1 MKVNLRIA
9 RALCTASEFDLVAA
23 SGGEGL
29 RALSEARLKQKVVR
43 ARALR
48 DKYRDLL
55 RRQRLAAR
63 RSGAKPAR
71 DDANARTAAKA
82 DLFEQTLARF
92 VDRLAQVQAAGQKAA
107 AKQAVAKKAVA
118 KRATAKKAT
127 AKKAAVKKAA
137 VKKPAPTRPAAPKPQ
152 RSGKAPAPSTPLAPK
167 VQPTT
172 ARGFVSD
179 KAAQSARN
187 VKLKSMNAR
196 NVQAHIGSRGRR
208 SQAKRDSRPR

>member
-1 MKVNLRIA
+1 MKVNLRSA
-9 RALCTASEFDLVAA
+9 RALCTANELDLVVA

-43 ARALR
+43 ARTLR

-63 RSGAKPAR
+63 RPGAKPAR

-92 VDRLAQVQAAGQKAA
+92 VDRLAQVQAA
-107 AKQAVAKKAVA
+107 AKKAVA
-118 KRATAKKAT
+118 
-127 AKKAAVKKAA
+127 KKAA
-137 VKKPAPTRPAAPKPQ
+137 VKKPAAKKAAKRAAAPKPQ
-152 RSGKAPAPSTPLAPK
+152 RSRKAPAPSTPLAPK
-167 VQPTT
+167 VQPPV
-172 ARGFVSD
+172 ARGYVSD

-187 VKLKSMNAR
+187 VKLKSMQAR
-196 NVQAHIGSRGRR
+196 NVQAHIGARGRR
-208 SQAKRDSRPR
+208 DQARRDSKPR

>member
-1 MKVNLRIA
+1 MKVNLRSA

-29 RALSEARLKQKVVR
+29 RALGEARLKQKVVR

-63 RSGAKPAR
+63 RPGANTAR

-92 VDRLAQVQAAGQKAA
+92 VDRLAQVQAAAKKAA
-107 AKQAVAKKAVA
+107 AKKAVA
-118 KRATAKKAT
+118 
-127 AKKAAVKKAA
+127 KKAA
-137 VKKPAPTRPAAPKPQ
+137 VKKPAAKKAAKKAAAPKPQ
-152 RSGKAPAPSTPLAPK
+152 RSRKAPAPSTPLAPK
-167 VQPTT
+167 VQPPA

-196 NVQAHIGSRGRR
+196 NVQAHVSARGRR
-208 SQAKRDSRPR
+208 DQARRDSKPG

>member
-1 MKVNLRIA
+1 MKANLRSA
-9 RALCTASEFDLVAA
+9 RALCTANELDLVMA

-43 ARALR
+43 ARTLR

-63 RSGAKPAR
+63 RPGAKPAR

-92 VDRLAQVQAAGQKAA
+92 VDRLAQVQAA
-107 AKQAVAKKAVA
+107 AKKAVA
-118 KRATAKKAT
+118 
-127 AKKAAVKKAA
+127 KKAA
-137 VKKPAPTRPAAPKPQ
+137 VKKPAAKKAAKRAAAPKPQ
-152 RSGKAPAPSTPLAPK
+152 RSRKAPAPSTPLAPK
-167 VQPTT
+167 VQPPA
-172 ARGFVSD
+172 ARGYVSD

-187 VKLKSMNAR
+187 VKLKSMHAR
-196 NVQAHIGSRGRR
+196 NVQAHIGARGRR
-208 SQAKRDSRPR
+208 DQARRDSKPR